1 MQFYTYAL
9 PATFYAVKPFT
20 AGDPPIIMQS
30 VGYPEAFDLLAEVS
44 AEGSLRDAIA
54 TAQGMHARLIAENP
68 DRPFIT
74 ITRPIG
80 RKCPGFDAA
89 RLALSP
95 SYYGPHAPTV
105 REA

>member
-1 MQFYTYAL
+1 MKFRTYAL
-9 PATFYAVKPFT
+9 PATFSAVRPFT

-30 VGYPEAFDLLAEVS
+30 VAYGNAPLAVVS

-54 TAQGMHARLIAENP
+54 AAQGMHAKLVAENP
-68 DRPFIT
+68 DRTFT
-74 ITRPIG
+74 ITTSPIG

-95 SYYGPHAPTV
+95 SYYGLHAPTV
-105 REA
+105 REG